1 MLMGWNATFQKML
14 GINYIVISSYQTL
27 EIKQEESFVVKIY
40 NLKKKKIQNKE
51 KLQSYPIN
59 EQRLAK
65 AMHEEEHFTYVVRK
79 AIT

>member
-40 NLKKKKIQNKE
+40 NLKKKKNTKQRE
-51 KLQSYPIN
+51 VAELSY
-59 EQRLAK
+59 Q
-65 AMHEEEHFTYVVRK
+65 
-79 AIT
+79 